1 MHTMK
6 PSVTI
11 KQYKEFQL
19 KGPQRGLMKVIY
31 LKSVDPKEGR
41 KRKKRKQSIAGLQ
54 DGNTG
59 RF

>member
-11 KQYKEFQL
+11 KQYKEFQP
-19 KGPQRGLMKVIY
+19 KRSTKGLMKVIY

-41 KRKKRKQSIAGLQ
+41 KRKKKKTKYYGLQ